1 MPLAIIFGSIK
12 SQTNDWSN
20 FTCCGVQLKTGL
32 QLQLQIAIF
41 SNVIVI
47 VIANAAIIGN

>member
-32 QLQLQIAIF
+32 QIAIF

>member
-12 SQTNDWSN
+12 SQTNEWSN
-20 FTCCGVQLKTGL
+20 STCCGVQL